1 MRGRLDS
8 AHAVAA
14 VCVAVALVMT
24 VLVDTP
30 PSPASRRDRGS
41 RAGGEPSDWSR
52 TGCRGGVATCRRTD
66 VDGDG
71 TQKKKKKRN
80 IISWILSLGPGAP
93 IGPPEFTAYRELQGR
108 RCGTVFD
115 RLGELQQ
122 PAKALYRGAAR
133 ACLAAF
139 EDRPRLWRR
148 AESAYAAV
156 KPRAAELSCMD
167 VAALGLLKRLV
178 TLHRKHPNRP
188 FRRAPVTDSQAPP
201 CPTIAEVLPD
211 RGIAGTVV
219 LLSGGFLADR
229 VSGVQVVDSF
239 GSSVAVDAAATSTGD
254 LQITMPEAPPP
265 EASSVVCLVV
275 RAEPD
280 WAADGALFTYEGPDL
295 GAPVPF
301 ACPPPSDT

>member
-8 AHAVAA
+8 AHVAAA

-30 PSPASRRDRGS
+30 PSPARGATAA
-41 RAGGEPSDWSR
+41 AGQGASQATGLALAAAVASPPAGEPTS
-52 TGCRGGVATCRRTD
+52 TATPR
-66 VDGDG
+66 
-71 TQKKKKKRN
+71 KKKKKRN
-80 IISWILSLGPGAP
+80 VISWILSLGPGAP

-178 TLHRKHPNRP
+178 TLHRKHPNRQ

-239 GSSVAVDAAATSTGD
+239 GSSIGVDVVATSTGD

-265 EASSVVCLVV
+265 EASAVVCLVV

-280 WAADGALFTYEGPDL
+280 WAADGALFTYEGPNI
-295 GAPVPF
+295 GAAVPF

>member
-1 MRGRLDS
+1 MRRRFGS
-8 AHAVAA
+8 AGGIAA
-14 VCVAVALVMT
+14 VCTAVALVMT

-30 PSPASRRDRGS
+30 RSPAQDPAAAASQG
-41 RAGGEPSDWSR
+41 AGPATGVALAAALAPPPPGEPTS
-52 TGCRGGVATCRRTD
+52 TATPK
-66 VDGDG
+66 
-71 TQKKKKKRN
+71 KKKKKRN

-115 RLGELQQ
+115 RVGELQQ
-122 PAKALYRGAAR
+122 PAKALYVGAAR

-139 EDRPRLWRR
+139 EGRPRLWRR

-156 KPRAAELSCMD
+156 APRAGELTCMD

-188 FRRAPVTDSQAPP
+188 FRRAPVTESQAPP
-201 CPTIAEVLPD
+201 CPTIAELQPD
-211 RGIAGTVV
+211 RGIEGAVV
-219 LLSGGFLADR
+219 LISGGFLADR
-229 VSGVQVVDSF
+229 VSDVEVVDSF
-239 GSSVAVDAAATSTGD
+239 GSSVSVSFTPTSTGD
-254 LQITMPEAPPP
+254 LQVTMPEAPPP
-265 EASSVVCLVV
+265 EASSIVCLVV

-280 WAADGALFTYEGPDL
+280 WAADGAPFTYEGPAV
-295 GAPVPF
+295 GAPTPF

>member
-1 MRGRLDS
+1 MRGRLGS

-30 PSPASRRDRGS
+30 PSPARGATAA
-41 RAGGEPSDWSR
+41 AGQGASPATGLALAAAVASPPAGEPTS
-52 TGCRGGVATCRRTD
+52 TATP
-66 VDGDG
+66 
-71 TQKKKKKRN
+71 KKKKKRN

-93 IGPPEFTAYRELQGR
+93 IGPPEFTAYRELQRR

-139 EDRPRLWRR
+139 EGRPRLWRR

-239 GSSVAVDAAATSTGD
+239 GSSVGVDVAATSTGD

-265 EASSVVCLVV
+265 EASSMVCLVV

-280 WAADGALFTYEGPDL
+280 WAADGVLFTYEGPDV
-295 GAPVPF
+295 GAAVPF

>member
-8 AHAVAA
+8 AHAAAA

-30 PSPASRRDRGS
+30 TSPASGATAA
-41 RAGGEPSDWSR
+41 AGQGATPGTGVALAAAVASPPPGEPSS
-52 TGCRGGVATCRRTD
+52 TSTATPR
-66 VDGDG
+66 
-71 TQKKKKKRN
+71 KKKKRN

-115 RLGELQQ
+115 RVGELQQ
-122 PAKALYRGAAR
+122 PAKMLYVGAAR

-139 EDRPRLWRR
+139 AGRPRLWRR
-148 AESAYAAV
+148 AASAYAAV
-156 KPRAAELSCMD
+156 APRAGELTCMD

-229 VSGVQVVDSF
+229 VSGVEVVDSA
-239 GSSVAVDAAATSTGD
+239 GSSVSVFAAATSTGD

-265 EASSVVCLVV
+265 EVSSTVCLVV

-280 WAADGALFTYEGPDL
+280 WAADGALFTYEGPTV
-295 GAPVPF
+295 GAPTPF